1 MNGFSFPNENEIKNE
16 KDEQLNKRIK
26 EYKEIYNNNNINYY
40 NDNNNIN
47 NINNAMTNLNIPSQ
61 ENIKLAEIEYE
72 YDNYISNLKLK
83 LNQEREE
90 RKKKEEEFVLIQH
103 RLIKLKN
110 QEKSKILQLKNVKEH
125 IDKII
130 NNRIKSQEKLNE
142 KLNEKR
148 NIYKLNNTN
157 SSFAGMTNS
166 NYYNKSM
173 SKSQN
178 NFCNLKLKNHELK
191 KDEQKNN
198 KKDFKQTLLEKIK
211 KDEEEKKR
219 IEEEIAKIEEEENN
233 LLNQLLNTK
242 SNKE

>member
-1 MNGFSFPNENEIKNE
+1 MNGFSFPYENEIKNE
-16 KDEQLNKRIK
+16 KDAQLNKRIK
-26 EYKEIYNNNNINYY
+26 EYKEIYNKSSMPYF
-40 NDNNNIN
+40 NDNNNISQVM
-47 NINNAMTNLNIPSQ
+47 ANLNIPSS

-72 YDNYISNLKLK
+72 YDTYISNLKLK

-90 RKKKEEEFVLIQH
+90 RKKKEEEFILIQH

-110 QEKSKILQLKNVKEH
+110 QEKSKILQLKNIKEH
-125 IDKII
+125 IDRII

-142 KLNEKR
+142 KLIEKR
-148 NIYKLNNTN
+148 NIYKTNNTN
-157 SSFAGMTNS
+157 TSWIGMTNS
-166 NYYNKSM
+166 NFYNKSM

-178 NFCNLKLKNHELK
+178 NFYNLKLKNNEIK

-219 IEEEIAKIEEEENN
+219 IEEEIAKIEEEEKK

-242 SNKE
+242 SNINE

>member
-1 MNGFSFPNENEIKNE
+1 MNGFSFPYENEIKNE

-103 RLIKLKN
+103 RLNHNIILKN
-110 QEKSKILQLKNVKEH
+110 K
-125 IDKII
+125 
-130 NNRIKSQEKLNE
+130 
-142 KLNEKR
+142 
-148 NIYKLNNTN
+148 
-157 SSFAGMTNS
+157 
-166 NYYNKSM
+166 
-173 SKSQN
+173 
-178 NFCNLKLKNHELK
+178 
-191 KDEQKNN
+191 
-198 KKDFKQTLLEKIK
+198 
-211 KDEEEKKR
+211 
-219 IEEEIAKIEEEENN
+219 
-233 LLNQLLNTK
+233 
-242 SNKE
+242 

>member
-1 MNGFSFPNENEIKNE
+1 MNGFSFPYENEIKNE

-26 EYKEIYNNNNINYY
+26 EYKEIYNNNNMPYY

-47 NINNAMTNLNIPSQ
+47 QVMPNLNLPSAENIN
-61 ENIKLAEIEYE
+61 LAEIEYE
-72 YDNYISNLKLK
+72 YDTYISNLKLK

-110 QEKSKILQLKNVKEH
+110 QEKSKILQLKNIKEH

-142 KLNEKR
+142 KLSEKR
-148 NIYKLNNTN
+148 YTSKNNNT
-157 SSFAGMTNS
+157 SSSWLGITNS
-166 NYYNKSM
+166 NFNNKSM

-178 NFCNLKLKNHELK
+178 NFYSVKSKNTDIK
-191 KDEQKNN
+191 KDEQNNN
-198 KKDFKQTLLEKIK
+198 KKGFKQTLLEKIK

-219 IEEEIAKIEEEENN
+219 IEDEIAKIEEEENK
-233 LLNQLLNTK
+233 LMNQLLNT
-242 SNKE
+242 

>member
-1 MNGFSFPNENEIKNE
+1 MNGFSFPYENEIKNE

-26 EYKEIYNNNNINYY
+26 EYKEIYNNNNMPYY

-47 NINNAMTNLNIPSQ
+47 QVMPNLNLPSAENIN
-61 ENIKLAEIEYE
+61 LAEIEYE
-72 YDNYISNLKLK
+72 YDTYISNLKLK

-110 QEKSKILQLKNVKEH
+110 QEKSKILQLKNIKEH

-142 KLNEKR
+142 KLSEKR
-148 NIYKLNNTN
+148 YTSKNNNT
-157 SSFAGMTNS
+157 SSSWLGITNS
-166 NYYNKSM
+166 NFNNKSM

-178 NFCNLKLKNHELK
+178 NFYSVKSKNTDIK
-191 KDEQKNN
+191 KDEQNNN
-198 KKDFKQTLLEKIK
+198 KKGFKQTLLEKIK

-219 IEEEIAKIEEEENN
+219 IEDEIAKIEEEENK
-233 LLNQLLNTK
+233 LMNQLLNTK
-242 SNKE
+242 TNS

>member
-1 MNGFSFPNENEIKNE
+1 MNGFSFPYENEIKNE
-16 KDEQLNKRIK
+16 KDAQLNKRIK
-26 EYKEIYNNNNINYY
+26 EYKEIYNKSSMPYF
-40 NDNNNIN
+40 NDNNNISQVM
-47 NINNAMTNLNIPSQ
+47 ANLNIPSS

-72 YDNYISNLKLK
+72 YDTYISNLKLK

-90 RKKKEEEFVLIQH
+90 RKKKEEEFILIQH

-110 QEKSKILQLKNVKEH
+110 QEKSKILQLKNIKEH

-142 KLNEKR
+142 KLIEKR
-148 NIYKLNNTN
+148 NIYKINNTN
-157 SSFAGMTNS
+157 TSLMGMTNS

-178 NFCNLKLKNHELK
+178 NFYNLKLKNNEIK

-219 IEEEIAKIEEEENN
+219 IEEEIAKIEEEEKK

-242 SNKE
+242 SNINE

>member
-1 MNGFSFPNENEIKNE
+1 MNGFSFPYENEIKNE

-26 EYKEIYNNNNINYY
+26 EYKEIYNNNNMPYY

-47 NINNAMTNLNIPSQ
+47 QVMPNLNLPSAENIN
-61 ENIKLAEIEYE
+61 LAEIEYE
-72 YDNYISNLKLK
+72 YDTYISNLKLK

-110 QEKSKILQLKNVKEH
+110 QEKSKILQLKNIKEH

-142 KLNEKR
+142 KLSEKR
-148 NIYKLNNTN
+148 YTSKNNNT
-157 SSFAGMTNS
+157 SSSWLGITNS
-166 NYYNKSM
+166 NFNNKSM

-178 NFCNLKLKNHELK
+178 NFYSVKSKNTDIK
-191 KDEQKNN
+191 KNESNNN

-219 IEEEIAKIEEEENN
+219 IEDEIAKIEEEENK
-233 LLNQLLNTK
+233 LMNQLLNTK
-242 SNKE
+242 TNS

>member
-1 MNGFSFPNENEIKNE
+1 MNGFSFPYENEIKNE
-16 KDEQLNKRIK
+16 KDAQLNKRIK
-26 EYKEIYNNNNINYY
+26 EYKEIYNKSNMPYF

-47 NINNAMTNLNIPSQ
+47 QVMANLNIPSS
-61 ENIKLAEIEYE
+61 ENIKLEEIEYE
-72 YDNYISNLKLK
+72 YDTYISNLKLK

-90 RKKKEEEFVLIQH
+90 RKKKEEEFILIQH

-110 QEKSKILQLKNVKEH
+110 QEKSKILQLKNIKEH

-142 KLNEKR
+142 KLIEKR
-148 NIYKLNNTN
+148 NIYKINNTN
-157 SSFAGMTNS
+157 TSWMGMTNS

-178 NFCNLKLKNHELK
+178 NFYNLKLKNNEIK

-219 IEEEIAKIEEEENN
+219 IEEEIAKIEEEEKK

-242 SNKE
+242 SNINE

>member
-1 MNGFSFPNENEIKNE
+1 MNGFSFPYENEIKNE

-26 EYKEIYNNNNINYY
+26 EYKEIYNNNSMPYY

-47 NINNAMTNLNIPSQ
+47 QVMPNLNLPSAENIN
-61 ENIKLAEIEYE
+61 LAEIEYE
-72 YDNYISNLKLK
+72 YDTYISNLKLK

-110 QEKSKILQLKNVKEH
+110 QEKSKILQLKNIKEH

-142 KLNEKR
+142 KLSEKR
-148 NIYKLNNTN
+148 YTSKNNNT
-157 SSFAGMTNS
+157 SSSWLGITNS
-166 NYYNKSM
+166 NYNNKSM

-178 NFCNLKLKNHELK
+178 NFYSVKSKNTDIK
-191 KDEQKNN
+191 KDESNNN

-219 IEEEIAKIEEEENN
+219 IEDEIAKIEEEENK
-233 LLNQLLNTK
+233 LMNQLLNTK
-242 SNKE
+242 INS

>member
-1 MNGFSFPNENEIKNE
+1 MNGFSFPYENEIKNE
-16 KDEQLNKRIK
+16 KDAQLNKRIK
-26 EYKEIYNNNNINYY
+26 EYKEIYNKSSMPYF
-40 NDNNNIN
+40 NDNNNISQVM
-47 NINNAMTNLNIPSQ
+47 ANLNIPSS

-72 YDNYISNLKLK
+72 YDTYISNLKLK

-90 RKKKEEEFVLIQH
+90 RKKKEEEFILIQH

-110 QEKSKILQLKNVKEH
+110 QEKSKILQLKNIKEH
-125 IDKII
+125 IDRII

-142 KLNEKR
+142 KLIEKR
-148 NIYKLNNTN
+148 NIYKINNTN
-157 SSFAGMTNS
+157 TSWIGMTNS
-166 NYYNKSM
+166 NFYNKSM

-178 NFCNLKLKNHELK
+178 NFYNLKLKNNEIK

-211 KDEEEKKR
+211 KDEEEKKK
-219 IEEEIAKIEEEENN
+219 IEEEIAKIEEEEKK

-242 SNKE
+242 SNINE

>member
-1 MNGFSFPNENEIKNE
+1 MNGFSFPYENEIKNE
-16 KDEQLNKRIK
+16 KDAQLNKRIK
-26 EYKEIYNNNNINYY
+26 EYKEIYNKSSMPYF
-40 NDNNNIN
+40 NDNNNISQVM
-47 NINNAMTNLNIPSQ
+47 ANLNIPSS

-90 RKKKEEEFVLIQH
+90 RKKKEEEFILIQH

-110 QEKSKILQLKNVKEH
+110 QEKSKILQLKNIKEH
-125 IDKII
+125 IDRII

-142 KLNEKR
+142 KLIEKR
-148 NIYKLNNTN
+148 NIYKTNNTN
-157 SSFAGMTNS
+157 TSWIGMTNS
-166 NYYNKSM
+166 NFYNKSM

-178 NFCNLKLKNHELK
+178 NFYNLKLKNNEIK

-219 IEEEIAKIEEEENN
+219 IEEEIAKIEEEEKK

-242 SNKE
+242 SNINE

>member
-1 MNGFSFPNENEIKNE
+1 MNGFSFPYENEIKNE
-16 KDEQLNKRIK
+16 KDAQLNKRIK
-26 EYKEIYNNNNINYY
+26 EYKEIYNKSSMPYF
-40 NDNNNIN
+40 NDNNNISQVM
-47 NINNAMTNLNIPSQ
+47 ANLNIPSS

-72 YDNYISNLKLK
+72 YDTYILNLKLK

-90 RKKKEEEFVLIQH
+90 RKKKEEEFILIQH

-110 QEKSKILQLKNVKEH
+110 QEKSKILQLKNIKEH

-142 KLNEKR
+142 KLIEKR
-148 NIYKLNNTN
+148 NIYKINNTN
-157 SSFAGMTNS
+157 TSWIGMTNS
-166 NYYNKSM
+166 NFYNKSM

-178 NFCNLKLKNHELK
+178 NFYNLKLKNNEIK

-219 IEEEIAKIEEEENN
+219 IEEEIAKIEEEEKK

-242 SNKE
+242 SNINE

>member
-1 MNGFSFPNENEIKNE
+1 MNGFSFPIENEIKNE

-142 KLNEKR
+142 KLIEKR
-148 NIYKLNNTN
+148 NIYKINNTN
-157 SSFAGMTNS
+157 TSWIGMTNS
-166 NYYNKSM
+166 NFYNKSM

-178 NFCNLKLKNHELK
+178 NFCNLKLKNRELQ

>member
-1 MNGFSFPNENEIKNE
+1 MNGFSFPYENEIKNE

-26 EYKEIYNNNNINYY
+26 EYKEIYNNNNMPIY

-47 NINNAMTNLNIPSQ
+47 QVMPNLNLPSAENIN
-61 ENIKLAEIEYE
+61 LAEIEYE
-72 YDNYISNLKLK
+72 YDTYISNLKLK

-110 QEKSKILQLKNVKEH
+110 QEKSKILQLKNIKEH

-142 KLNEKR
+142 KLSEKR
-148 NIYKLNNTN
+148 YTSKNNNT
-157 SSFAGMTNS
+157 SSSWLGITNS
-166 NYYNKSM
+166 NFNNKSM

-178 NFCNLKLKNHELK
+178 NFYSVKSKNTDIK
-191 KDEQKNN
+191 KDESNNN

-219 IEEEIAKIEEEENN
+219 IEDEIAKIEEEENK
-233 LLNQLLNTK
+233 LMNQLLNTK
-242 SNKE
+242 TNS

>member
-1 MNGFSFPNENEIKNE
+1 MNGFSFPYENEIKNE

-26 EYKEIYNNNNINYY
+26 EYKEIYNNNNMPYY

-47 NINNAMTNLNIPSQ
+47 QVMPNLNLPSAENIN
-61 ENIKLAEIEYE
+61 LAEIEYE
-72 YDNYISNLKLK
+72 YDTYISNLKLK

-110 QEKSKILQLKNVKEH
+110 QEKSKILQLKNIKEH

-142 KLNEKR
+142 KLSEKR
-148 NIYKLNNTN
+148 YTSKNNNT
-157 SSFAGMTNS
+157 SSSWLGITNS
-166 NYYNKSM
+166 NFNNKSM

-178 NFCNLKLKNHELK
+178 NFYSVKSKNTDIK
-191 KDEQKNN
+191 KDESNNN

-219 IEEEIAKIEEEENN
+219 IEDEIAKIEEEENK
-233 LLNQLLNTK
+233 LMNQLLNTK
-242 SNKE
+242 TNS

>member
-1 MNGFSFPNENEIKNE
+1 MNGFSFPYENEIKNE
-16 KDEQLNKRIK
+16 KDKQLNKRIK
-26 EYKEIYNNNNINYY
+26 EYKEIYNNNNMPYY

-47 NINNAMTNLNIPSQ
+47 QVMPNLNLPSAENIN
-61 ENIKLAEIEYE
+61 LAEIEYE
-72 YDNYISNLKLK
+72 YDTYISNLKLK

-110 QEKSKILQLKNVKEH
+110 QEKSKILQLKNIKEH

-142 KLNEKR
+142 KLSEKR
-148 NIYKLNNTN
+148 YTSKNNNT
-157 SSFAGMTNS
+157 SSSWLGITNS
-166 NYYNKSM
+166 NYNNKSM

-178 NFCNLKLKNHELK
+178 NFYSVKSKNMDIK
-191 KDEQKNN
+191 KDESNNN

-219 IEEEIAKIEEEENN
+219 IEDEIAKIEEEENK
-233 LLNQLLNTK
+233 LMNQLLNTK
-242 SNKE
+242 TIS

>member
-1 MNGFSFPNENEIKNE
+1 MNGFSFPYENEIKNE
-16 KDEQLNKRIK
+16 KDAQLNKRIK
-26 EYKEIYNNNNINYY
+26 EYKEIYNKSNMPYF

-47 NINNAMTNLNIPSQ
+47 QVMANLNIPSS

-72 YDNYISNLKLK
+72 YDTYISNLKLK

-90 RKKKEEEFVLIQH
+90 RKKKEEEFILIQH

-110 QEKSKILQLKNVKEH
+110 QEKSKILQLKNIKEH

-142 KLNEKR
+142 KLIEKR
-148 NIYKLNNTN
+148 NIYKINNTN
-157 SSFAGMTNS
+157 TSLMGMTNS

-178 NFCNLKLKNHELK
+178 NFYNLKLKNNEIK

-219 IEEEIAKIEEEENN
+219 IEEEIAKIEEEEKK

-242 SNKE
+242 SNINE

>member
-26 EYKEIYNNNNINYY
+26 EYKEIYNDNNINYY
-40 NDNNNIN
+40 NDNNNISQVM
-47 NINNAMTNLNIPSQ
+47 ANLNIPSS

-72 YDNYISNLKLK
+72 YDTYISKLKLK

-148 NIYKLNNTN
+148 NTYKLNNTN
-157 SSFAGMTNS
+157 SSWVGLTNS

-178 NFCNLKLKNHELK
+178 NFCNLKLKNHE
-191 KDEQKNN
+191 
-198 KKDFKQTLLEKIK
+198 IK

-219 IEEEIAKIEEEENN
+219 IEEEIAKIEEEEKN

>member
-1 MNGFSFPNENEIKNE
+1 MNGFSFPYENEIKNE

-26 EYKEIYNNNNINYY
+26 EYKEIYNNNNMPYY
-40 NDNNNIN
+40 NDNN
-47 NINNAMTNLNIPSQ
+47 NINNAMTNLNIPSS

-148 NIYKLNNTN
+148 NTYKLNNTN
-157 SSFAGMTNS
+157 SSLVGLTNS

-173 SKSQN
+173 NKSQN
-178 NFCNLKLKNHELK
+178 NFCNLKLKNHEIK

-219 IEEEIAKIEEEENN
+219 IEEEIAKIEEEEKN

>member
-1 MNGFSFPNENEIKNE
+1 MNGFSFPYENEIKNE

-26 EYKEIYNNNNINYY
+26 EYKEIYNNNSMPYY

-47 NINNAMTNLNIPSQ
+47 QVMPNLNLPSAENIN
-61 ENIKLAEIEYE
+61 LAEIEYE
-72 YDNYISNLKLK
+72 YDTYISNLKLK

-110 QEKSKILQLKNVKEH
+110 QEKSKILQLKNIKEH

-142 KLNEKR
+142 KLSEKR
-148 NIYKLNNTN
+148 YTSKNNNT
-157 SSFAGMTNS
+157 SSSWLGITNS
-166 NYYNKSM
+166 NFNNKSM

-178 NFCNLKLKNHELK
+178 NFYSVKSKNMDIK
-191 KDEQKNN
+191 KDESNNN

-219 IEEEIAKIEEEENN
+219 IEDEIAKIEEEENK
-233 LLNQLLNTK
+233 LMNQLLNTK
-242 SNKE
+242 TNS

>member
-1 MNGFSFPNENEIKNE
+1 MNGFSFPYENEIKNE

-26 EYKEIYNNNNINYY
+26 EYKEIYNNNNMPYY

-47 NINNAMTNLNIPSQ
+47 QVMPNLNLPSAENIN
-61 ENIKLAEIEYE
+61 LAEIEYE
-72 YDNYISNLKLK
+72 YDTYISNLKLK

-110 QEKSKILQLKNVKEH
+110 QEKSKILQLKNIKEH

-142 KLNEKR
+142 KLSEKR
-148 NIYKLNNTN
+148 FTSKNNNT
-157 SSFAGMTNS
+157 SSSWLGITNS
-166 NYYNKSM
+166 NNYNNKSM

-178 NFCNLKLKNHELK
+178 IFYSVKSKNTDIK
-191 KDEQKNN
+191 KDEQNNN
-198 KKDFKQTLLEKIK
+198 KKGFKQTLLEKIK

-219 IEEEIAKIEEEENN
+219 IEDEIAKIEEEENK
-233 LLNQLLNTK
+233 LMNQLLNTK
-242 SNKE
+242 TNS

>member
-26 EYKEIYNNNNINYY
+26 EYKEIYNNNNMPYY
-40 NDNNNIN
+40 NDNN

>member
-1 MNGFSFPNENEIKNE
+1 MNGFSFPYENEIKNE

-26 EYKEIYNNNNINYY
+26 EYKEIYNNNNMPYY

-47 NINNAMTNLNIPSQ
+47 QVMPNLNLPSAENIN
-61 ENIKLAEIEYE
+61 LAEIEYE
-72 YDNYISNLKLK
+72 YDTYISNLKLK

-110 QEKSKILQLKNVKEH
+110 QEKSKILQLKNIKEH

-130 NNRIKSQEKLNE
+130 KNRIKSQEKLNE
-142 KLNEKR
+142 KLSEKR
-148 NIYKLNNTN
+148 YTSKNNNT
-157 SSFAGMTNS
+157 SSSWLGITNS
-166 NYYNKSM
+166 NFNNKSM

-178 NFCNLKLKNHELK
+178 NFYSVKSKNTDIK
-191 KDEQKNN
+191 KDESNNN

-219 IEEEIAKIEEEENN
+219 IEDEIAKIEEEENK
-233 LLNQLLNTK
+233 LMNQLLNTK
-242 SNKE
+242 TNS

>member
-1 MNGFSFPNENEIKNE
+1 MNGFSFPYENEIKNE

-26 EYKEIYNNNNINYY
+26 EYKEIYNNNNMPYY

-47 NINNAMTNLNIPSQ
+47 QVMPNLNLPSAENIN
-61 ENIKLAEIEYE
+61 LAEIEYE
-72 YDNYISNLKLK
+72 YDTYISNLKLK

-110 QEKSKILQLKNVKEH
+110 QEKSKILQLKNIKEH

-142 KLNEKR
+142 KLSEKR
-148 NIYKLNNTN
+148 FTSKNNNT
-157 SSFAGMTNS
+157 SSSWLGITNS
-166 NYYNKSM
+166 NFNNKSM

-178 NFCNLKLKNHELK
+178 NFYSVKSKNTDIK
-191 KDEQKNN
+191 KDESNNN
-198 KKDFKQTLLEKIK
+198 KKDFKQSLLEKIK

-219 IEEEIAKIEEEENN
+219 IEDEIAKIEEEENK
-233 LLNQLLNTK
+233 LMNQLLNTK
-242 SNKE
+242 TNS

>member
-1 MNGFSFPNENEIKNE
+1 MNGFSFPYENEIKNE
-16 KDEQLNKRIK
+16 KDAQLNKRIK
-26 EYKEIYNNNNINYY
+26 EYKEIYNNNNMPYY

-47 NINNAMTNLNIPSQ
+47 QVMPNLNLPSAENIN
-61 ENIKLAEIEYE
+61 LAEIEYE
-72 YDNYISNLKLK
+72 YDTYISNLKLK

-110 QEKSKILQLKNVKEH
+110 QEKSKILQLKNIKEH

-142 KLNEKR
+142 KLSEKR
-148 NIYKLNNTN
+148 YTSKNNNT
-157 SSFAGMTNS
+157 SSSWLGITNS
-166 NYYNKSM
+166 NNYNNKSM
-173 SKSQN
+173 SKIQN
-178 NFCNLKLKNHELK
+178 NFYNLKLKNNEIK

-219 IEEEIAKIEEEENN
+219 IEDEIAKIEEEENK
-233 LLNQLLNTK
+233 LMNQLLNTK
-242 SNKE
+242 TNS

>member
-1 MNGFSFPNENEIKNE
+1 MNGFSFPYENEIKNE
-16 KDEQLNKRIK
+16 KDAQLNKRIK
-26 EYKEIYNNNNINYY
+26 EYKEIYNKSSMPYF
-40 NDNNNIN
+40 NDNNNISQVM
-47 NINNAMTNLNIPSQ
+47 ANLNIPSS

-72 YDNYISNLKLK
+72 YDTYISNLKLK

-90 RKKKEEEFVLIQH
+90 RKKKEEEFILIQH

-110 QEKSKILQLKNVKEH
+110 QEKSKILQLKNIKEH

-142 KLNEKR
+142 KLIEKR
-148 NIYKLNNTN
+148 NIYKINNTN
-157 SSFAGMTNS
+157 TSWIGMTNS
-166 NYYNKSM
+166 NFYNKSM

-178 NFCNLKLKNHELK
+178 NFYNLKLKNNEIK

-198 KKDFKQTLLEKIK
+198 NKDFKQTLLEKIK

-219 IEEEIAKIEEEENN
+219 IEEEIAKIEEEEKK

-242 SNKE
+242 SNINE

>member
-1 MNGFSFPNENEIKNE
+1 MNGFSFPYENEIKNE
-16 KDEQLNKRIK
+16 KDAQLNKRIK
-26 EYKEIYNNNNINYY
+26 EYKEIYNKSNMPYF
-40 NDNNNIN
+40 NDNNNISQVM
-47 NINNAMTNLNIPSQ
+47 ANLNIPSS

-72 YDNYISNLKLK
+72 YDTYISNLKLK

-90 RKKKEEEFVLIQH
+90 RKKKEEEFILIQH

-110 QEKSKILQLKNVKEH
+110 QEKSKILQLKNIKEH

-142 KLNEKR
+142 KLIEKR
-148 NIYKLNNTN
+148 NIYKINNTN
-157 SSFAGMTNS
+157 TSWIGMTNS
-166 NYYNKSM
+166 NFYNKSM

-178 NFCNLKLKNHELK
+178 NFYNLKLKNNEIK

-219 IEEEIAKIEEEENN
+219 IEEEIAKIEEEEKK

-242 SNKE
+242 SNINE

>member
-1 MNGFSFPNENEIKNE
+1 MNGFSFPYENEIKNE

-26 EYKEIYNNNNINYY
+26 EYKEIYNNNNMPYY

-47 NINNAMTNLNIPSQ
+47 QVMPNLNLPSAENIN
-61 ENIKLAEIEYE
+61 LAEIEYE
-72 YDNYISNLKLK
+72 YDTYISNLKLK

-110 QEKSKILQLKNVKEH
+110 QEKSKILQLKNIKEH

-142 KLNEKR
+142 KLSEKR
-148 NIYKLNNTN
+148 YTSKNNNT
-157 SSFAGMTNS
+157 SSSWLGITNS
-166 NYYNKSM
+166 NIYNNKSM

-178 NFCNLKLKNHELK
+178 NFYSVKSKNTDIK
-191 KDEQKNN
+191 KDESNNN

-219 IEEEIAKIEEEENN
+219 IEDEIAKIEEEENK
-233 LLNQLLNTK
+233 LMIQLLNTK
-242 SNKE
+242 TNS